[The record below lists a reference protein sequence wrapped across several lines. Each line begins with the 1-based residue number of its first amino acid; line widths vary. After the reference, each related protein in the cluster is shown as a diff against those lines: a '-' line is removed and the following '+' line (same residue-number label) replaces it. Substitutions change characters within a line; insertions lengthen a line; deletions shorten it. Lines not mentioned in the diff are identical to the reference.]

1 MDEHFH
7 ILSENTGSRHMYT
20 YVFLE
25 ELPLFT
31 IFISG
36 LNAGHSH
43 PLSDENPDF
52 PQEASHLPSPPHLHH
67 KTLPPGV

>member
-7 ILSENTGSRHMYT
+7 ILSENTGSRHMCT

-36 LNAGHSH
+36 LNVGHSH
-43 PLSDENPDF
+43 P
-52 PQEASHLPSPPHLHH
+52 
-67 KTLPPGV
+67 V